1 MDIFVL
7 EKNLI
12 LIKIWAPRKTMV
24 SVVSTLDF
32 QNLYSYLDIHRPNYT
47 TNAKK
52 IQIHYI

>member
-1 MDIFVL
+1 
-7 EKNLI
+7 
-12 LIKIWAPRKTMV
+12 MV

-52 IQIHYI
+52 IQIHYIKMVVSKYLKNEFHRKMSCKY